1 MKNNKAGFTLI
12 EMIFCIS
19 VILVILLLVI
29 PNVTS
34 KNNVVKGKGCEAQVE
49 VVNSQIILYQIEHD
63 ELPTSIS
70 QLTSGSNPYLT
81 QKQATCPNGKSIY
94 ISNLNCKMKLELRN
108 WDKGACPFIPI
119 RVAAGPYFQFF
130 V

>member
-1 MKNNKAGFTLI
+1 MHLKNLDIKPFYHTDDECYWRYLGGSMKNNKAGFTLI

-94 ISNLNCKMKLELRN
+94 ISN
-108 WDKGACPFIPI
+108 GQAY
-119 RVAAGPYFQFF
+119 V
-130 V
+130 